1 MFGVERAV
9 GVIRREG
16 TELYTFLYTVGVAFT
31 AYRAG
36 VVVVAPEAGGEENER
51 EEGSASEVGVKSVV
65 EGEGGGEGEGRAA
78 TRWPT
83 RVEAGCPSPSL
94 AGAQLRASAAGPHCW
109 PSPP

>member
-1 MFGVERAV
+1 M
-9 GVIRREG
+9 
-16 TELYTFLYTVGVAFT
+16 ELPTFLRALLAFVCSYNADPT
-31 AYRAG
+31 AG
-36 VVVVAPEAGGEENER
+36 VMVVAPEAGGEKNER
-51 EEGSASEVGVKSVV
+51 EEGSASELGVKSVV